1 MVYNWFCEFERKFQS
16 IINLIFIMD
25 LIILLCHE
33 SCNSISTSQCV
44 FNKDIYNTNFPYSI
58 IVSYNYQ
65 IIKYFLIKKMAYYL
79 FFKVVVRYKRG
90 QILQIEYYNPSYKLQ
105 QWNFLKKE
113 KRKKKRIKVTIVE
126 SHQYYLYQHLSIKE
140 KIEDDAKQ
148 LIFVKFLVSGMLTT
162 FSPLHFTI
170 KQNKIFLVI
179 HTN

>member
-113 KRKKKRIKVTIVE
+113 KRKKKKELRLQQWKVI
-126 SHQYYLYQHLSIKE
+126 SI
-140 KIEDDAKQ
+140 IYTN
-148 LIFVKFLVSGMLTT
+148 ILVLKKRSRMTA
-162 FSPLHFTI
+162 SS
-170 KQNKIFLVI
+170 
-179 HTN
+179 

>member
-90 QILQIEYYNPSYKLQ
+90 QIL
-105 QWNFLKKE
+105 
-113 KRKKKRIKVTIVE
+113 
-126 SHQYYLYQHLSIKE
+126 
-140 KIEDDAKQ
+140 
-148 LIFVKFLVSGMLTT
+148 
-162 FSPLHFTI
+162 
-170 KQNKIFLVI
+170 
-179 HTN
+179 